1 MRSSN
6 LATASL
12 GVNDAESMVVSTVWL
27 DIFSVRLD
35 PRVDER
41 SLVDSFNWGGDCLA
55 GGRTSIR
62 KRAPLSISLR
72 QKGIH
77 TWVQGQPRIRVQVR
91 ERACL
96 ATVSVK
102 ELYRGDDVLALLYLS
117 GGWM

>member
-41 SLVDSFNWGGDCLA
+41 SLVDSFNWGGDYLA

-72 QKGIH
+72 QGDSYLGPGAAAH
-77 TWVQGQPRIRVQVR
+77 SSSGAREGVFGDCLSERTLPRQRR
-91 ERACL
+91 
-96 ATVSVK
+96 T
-102 ELYRGDDVLALLYLS
+102 YFTLLEW
-117 GGWM
+117 GM